1 MTHNARVPPP
11 WFSAAALTA
20 VTAIWGYSFL
30 LVHDAVAV
38 YPVFLFLAVR
48 FSIATLLL
56 LPFLKGRMRR
66 LDRMTVAGGSLMG
79 VALFSGYAFQSWGL
93 VWTSAAHSGFITG
106 LFVVLTPLF
115 EAAIRRRLPR
125 LGVTLAVALAT
136 GGLVTLSWQGSFG
149 RTNLGD
155 LLSLVCAAV
164 YAVHLLVTGHMAR
177 RYDTGALVIVQVATV
192 AGLSWIFSIPFLD
205 RLVPIPRPAWIG
217 ILVTAVFATALA
229 YYVQTAFQRFTS
241 AVQTAIIFTME
252 PVFAG
257 LAAVWLGGESL
268 GWRGVIGGALIV
280 AAMLIGQIAESGGI
294 PKRSH
299 PRVADPPG

>member
-1 MTHNARVPPP
+1 
-11 WFSAAALTA
+11 

-48 FSIATLLL
+48 FSIASLLL
-56 LPFLKGRMRR
+56 LPFLKGRLRH
-66 LDRMTVAGGSLMG
+66 LDKGTLVGGFLMG
-79 VALFSGYAFQSWGL
+79 TALFSGYAFQTLGL

-115 EAAIRRRLPR
+115 EAVISRKFPR
-125 LGVTLAVALAT
+125 PAVATAVALAT
-136 GGLVTLSWQGSFG
+136 GGLVSLSWQGSLAQ
-149 RTNLGD
+149 TNIGD

-192 AGLSWIFSIPFLD
+192 AVLSWIFSVPSLD
-205 RLVPIPRPAWIG
+205 RIAPIPRPALIA

-257 LAAVWLGGESL
+257 LAAVWVGGETL
-268 GWRGVIGGALIV
+268 GWRGLFGGVLIV
-280 AAMLIGQIAESGGI
+280 AGMLIGQVTESGGI

-299 PRVADPPG
+299 PRVADPPS